1 MLFNCSNNDDYG
13 TFRGAFF
20 MPTEGFSGITLKE
33 EVLMSENA
41 TVTTQEPNAE
51 GQIRTFTQEEV
62 NAIVGKRLAEEKGKF
77 SDYEDLK
84 AKAMKLDEIEEAN
97 KSELQKATERAN
109 NLEAELNGLK
119 KAEEVRLMRENVAKE
134 TGVPSSLLN
143 GDTEEA
149 CKAQAEAIKA
159 YAQPGGYPKVKDGGE
174 IPQNTNG
181 STKQQFADYMSKM
194 L

>member
-1 MLFNCSNNDDYG
+1 
-13 TFRGAFF
+13 
-20 MPTEGFSGITLKE
+20 
-33 EVLMSENA
+33 MSENA
-41 TVTTQEPNAE
+41 TVTTQEPNAGE
-51 GQIRTFTQEEV
+51 QIRTFTQEEV

-143 GDTEEA
+143 GDTEDA

-174 IPQNTNG
+174 VPQNTNG

>member
-1 MLFNCSNNDDYG
+1 
-13 TFRGAFF
+13 
-20 MPTEGFSGITLKE
+20 
-33 EVLMSENA
+33 MSENA
-41 TVTTQEPNAE
+41 TVATQEPNAGE
-51 GQIRTFTQEEV
+51 QIRTFTQEEV

-143 GDTEEA
+143 GDTEDA

-174 IPQNTNG
+174 VPQNTNG